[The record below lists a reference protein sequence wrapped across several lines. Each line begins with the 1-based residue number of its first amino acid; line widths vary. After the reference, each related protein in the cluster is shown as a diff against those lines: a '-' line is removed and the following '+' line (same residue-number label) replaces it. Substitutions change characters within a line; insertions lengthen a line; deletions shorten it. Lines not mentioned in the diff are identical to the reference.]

1 MEIKLT
7 NTLTRKKETFK
18 PIKKDEVGIYTC
30 GPTVYN
36 YAHIGNLRAYV
47 FADVLKRVL
56 KYNGYEVN
64 HVINITDVGH
74 LTSDEDFG
82 EDKLEKGAARESKS
96 VWEVAEFYTKA
107 FLNDLKKL
115 NIIPAQNYPKATDH
129 IKEMID
135 FIKILEEKGYTY
147 TAGGNVYF
155 DTSKLNDYGKLAE
168 LKLAPEELKSRVEAD
183 PNKRSPFDFVLWF
196 TKYKYKSHA
205 MEWESPW
212 GKGFP
217 GWHIE
222 CSAMASKYLGEHFDI
237 HTGGIDH
244 ISVHHTN
251 ELAQSEAAFN
261 HVWVNY
267 WLHNNF
273 LILKNSDKMSK
284 SSGQFLRLQ
293 TLIDEG
299 FDPLD
304 YRYYLLGGH
313 YKAIMTFS
321 TEALQGARNSLKKIR
336 EKMTE
341 LRKRCHPELDSG
353 SISIDSGSQATV
365 RNDITDS
372 IKKYEYEF
380 QDAINDDLNT
390 AVALSIVWKTLD
402 AEDLRPAEKI
412 ELMKK
417 YDKVLGLNLL
427 EEEKVEI
434 PENIIE
440 LAKKRLNARENKN
453 WTESDHL
460 RDEISAKGYEVLD
473 TKEGYQIK
481 KK

>member
-7 NTLTRKKETFK
+7 NTLTRKKEIFA
-18 PIKKDEVGIYTC
+18 PIKENEVGIYTC

-47 FADVLKRVL
+47 FADILKRAL
-56 KYNGYEVN
+56 KFNGYEVKQI
-64 HVINITDVGH
+64 INITDVGH

-82 EDKLEKGAARESKS
+82 EDKLEKGAEREKKS

-107 FLNDLKKL
+107 FFLDLEKL
-115 NIIPAQNYPKATDH
+115 NILPAQNYPKATDH

-135 FIKILEEKGYTY
+135 FIKVLDGKGYTY
-147 TAGGNVYF
+147 LAGGNVYF
-155 DTSKLNDYGKLAE
+155 DTSKLKDYGKMAE
-168 LKLAPEELKSRVEAD
+168 LKLAPEELKSRIEID
-183 PNKRSPFDFVLWF
+183 PNKKSPFDFVLWF
-196 TKYKYKSHA
+196 TKYKYKSHV
-205 MEWESPW
+205 MEWDSPW

-222 CSAMASKYLGEHFDI
+222 CSAMATKYFGKHFDI

-244 ISVHHTN
+244 IPVHHTN
-251 ELAQSEAAFN
+251 EIAQSEAAFG
-261 HVWVNY
+261 HKWVNY

-273 LILKNSDKMSK
+273 LVLKDSDKMSK

-313 YKAIMTFS
+313 YRAAMTFS
-321 TEALQGARNSLKKIR
+321 TEALQGARNSLKRIR

-341 LRKRCHPELDSG
+341 LRKRRHPELDSG
-353 SISIDSGSQATV
+353 SISRDSGSQATV
-365 RNDITDS
+365 RNDITDNM
-372 IKKYEYEF
+372 KKYESEF
-380 QDAINDDLNT
+380 QGAINDDLNT
-390 AVALSIVWKTLD
+390 SVALSVMWKTLD
-402 AEDLRPAEKI
+402 AEDLNPAEKI

-417 YDKVLGLNLL
+417 YDKVLGLDLL
-427 EEEKVEI
+427 EVEKIDIPKEVVELV
-434 PENIIE
+434 E
-440 LAKKRLNARENKN
+440 KRLKARNEKN
-453 WTESDHL
+453 WSESDRL
-460 RDEISAKGYEVLD
+460 REEISAKGYEILD
-473 TKEGYQIK
+473 TKEGFEIK